1 MLHDFYDLTQHKR
14 GDDLFFISTKKTR
27 GLRQTASMLQLL
39 CFIYEPVSPHRGGGV
54 VGVGVGGGGLRGAA

>member
-14 GDDLFFISTKKTR
+14 GDDFFFFLFFFISTKAS

-39 CFIYEPVSPHRGGGV
+39 SSRYELVGPHRGGGV
-54 VGVGVGGGGLRGAA
+54 GGL